1 MRELYA
7 ELKRRHVVRVV
18 IAYIVVGWIFI
29 EAAST
34 ILPALGAPDWVVPI
48 VTALVLLGF
57 PVAAGLGWAFDVTPD
72 GIRRTPKRA
81 GEGARP
87 RATANSPA
95 ATGEPEK
102 SIAVLPFINMSD
114 DRDNEYFS
122 DGMTEEIL
130 NALVKVREL
139 HVASRTSA
147 FAFKG
152 KELDIREIGE
162 RLGVA
167 TVLEGSVRKAASRIR
182 VTAQLIDIENGYHLW
197 SETYDR
203 ELEDVFAIQDEIARA
218 IVDALKVRLMGD
230 AEQPLIAPSTDSLE
244 AYTLYLK
251 GRLYMNKK
259 NEPDL
264 HRALELYQ
272 QALSVDP
279 FYARA
284 YAGIADTWMFLADDW
299 IAPGIAYP
307 SAKEAALKALEID
320 PGLAEAHTE
329 LGKVLGW
336 FEWNFDAGELA
347 LRRAVAANPQYAD
360 AHWALG
366 SMLPP
371 TGRVDECVEETR
383 TALRLDPLSPT
394 FSRWLARFLR
404 FARRYDEALDQARA
418 TLELDPGHHHA
429 WLEMGHAFIA
439 QNQPER
445 ALDAFR
451 RGATGGDIAFFDA
464 HVARALA
471 AIGDVDGA
479 RAIVERLSAAFEEV
493 YVRPEAIAA
502 GWGAL
507 GDLEAAFGWLDRGLE
522 ARSAGLIYLNV
533 DSAFDPLRDDPRFAV
548 MLEKIGLR
556 PVRILVP
563 AGR

>member
-1 MRELYA
+1 MSFHA
-7 ELKRRHVVRVV
+7 ELKRRHVVRVA
-18 IAYIVVGWIFI
+18 IAYVVAGWLFI
-29 EAAST
+29 EVSST
-34 ILPALGAPDWVVPI
+34 VLPALGSPEWVVPI
-48 VTALVLLGF
+48 VVALVLLGF
-57 PVAAGLGWAFDVTPD
+57 PVAIVLAWAFDVTPE
-72 GIRRTPKRA
+72 GIRRTPGRA
-81 GEGARP
+81 AHRAQPREPAGAP
-87 RATANSPA
+87 RAAV
-95 ATGEPEK
+95 EPDK

-130 NALVKVREL
+130 NALVRVREL
-139 HVASRTSA
+139 RVASRTSA

-218 IVDALKVRLMGD
+218 IVGALKVRLMGD

-251 GRLYMNKK
+251 GRFYMDKST
-259 NEPDL
+259 EPDL
-264 HRALELYQ
+264 RRGLALYE

-279 FYARA
+279 HYARA
-284 YAGIADTWMFLADDW
+284 YAGIADSWMFLADDW
-299 IAPGIAYP
+299 IAPGVGYP
-307 SAKEAALKALEID
+307 NAKQAALKALEID
-320 PGLAEAHTE
+320 PSLAEAHTE

-371 TGRVDECVEETR
+371 TGRVEECVEETR

-404 FARRYDEALDQARA
+404 FARRYEEALDQARA

-429 WLEMGHAFIA
+429 WLEMGHVYIA
-439 QNQPER
+439 RAEGAR
-445 ALDAFR
+445 ALEAFR
-451 RGATGGDIAFFDA
+451 RGAAGGDIAFFDA

-471 AIGDVDGA
+471 AIGEVEEA
-479 RAIVERLSAAFEEV
+479 RATLERLAAAFAES

-507 GDLEAAFGWLDRGLE
+507 GEPDEAFAWLGKALE

-533 DSAFDPLRDDPRFAV
+533 DSAFDPLRDDPRFGA
-548 MLEKIGLR
+548 MLERIGLR
-556 PVRILVP
+556 PVPLAVP
-563 AGR
+563 AGH

>member
-1 MRELYA
+1 VRELYA

-18 IAYIVVGWIFI
+18 IAYIVLGWVFI
-29 EAAST
+29 EAAAT
-34 ILPALGAPDWVVPI
+34 ILPALGAPEWVVPI

-57 PVAAGLGWAFDVTPD
+57 PVAAGLGWAFDVTPQ
-72 GIRRTPKRA
+72 GIRRTPRLA
-81 GEGARP
+81 GEGAP
-87 RATANSPA
+87 RGKASPPA
-95 ATGEPEK
+95 AAGEPEK
-102 SIAVLPFINMSD
+102 SIAVLPFLNMSD

-139 HVASRTSA
+139 RVASRTSS
-147 FAFKG
+147 FTFKG
-152 KELDIREIGE
+152 KDLDIREIGE

-167 TVLEGSVRKAASRIR
+167 TVLEGSVRKAAGRIR

-218 IVDALKVRLMGD
+218 IVGALKVRLLGD
-230 AEQPLIAPSTDSLE
+230 AEQPLIAPTTDSLE

-251 GRLYMNKK
+251 GRFYMNKSS
-259 NEPDL
+259 EPDL
-264 HRALELYQ
+264 HRAVELFQ
-272 QALSVDP
+272 QALTVDP
-279 FYARA
+279 HYAHA
-284 YAGIADTWMFLADDW
+284 FAGIADSWMFLSDDW
-299 IAPGIAYP
+299 IAPGIGYP
-307 SAKEAALKALEID
+307 NAKKAALKALEID

-336 FEWNFDAGELA
+336 YEWNFDAGELA

-371 TGRVDECVEETR
+371 TGRIDESVDEIR

-394 FSRWLARFLR
+394 FSRWLARLLR

-418 TLELDPGHHHA
+418 TLELDPRHHHA
-429 WLEMGHAFIA
+429 WLEMGHAYIA
-439 QNQPER
+439 QDQPER
-445 ALDAFR
+445 ALEAFR
-451 RGATGGDIAFFDA
+451 RGSTGGDIAFFDA
-464 HVARALA
+464 HVACALA
-471 AIGDVDGA
+471 AIGDVDEA
-479 RAIVERLSAAFEEV
+479 RSIVERLSAASGEM

-507 GDLEAAFGWLDRGLE
+507 GDLEAAFEWLDRALE

-533 DSAFDPLRDDPRFAV
+533 DSAFDPLRDDPRFGI
-548 MLEKIGLR
+548 MLQKIGLR

-563 AGR
+563 AGD